1 MLNLLNS
8 ATDKLQLITGVAG
21 NIDVLASWA
30 DLNGTTVTPDRKP
43 TAITTATTTDIVPT
57 PGASTT
63 RNVRTI
69 FIRNKDASAS
79 VPVTVVFDN
88 NGTDYELHK
97 VTLAPGEMLEY
108 IEGVGFFTVKNT
120 AKFNEYRYVTSN
132 SVHATA
138 ATFAGITGLSFS
150 VLSGRTY
157 ALEGALF
164 HISNATTTGAQ
175 FAIGG
180 VTMTAMVL
188 GAISTVTNSAT
199 AATMSTGVATAVD
212 TAVVVQTTG
221 AAANATTLIQ
231 GWFQP
236 SASGTLLVKATSEV
250 TVANGLTVLKGSWCQ
265 VRETDN

>member
-8 ATDKLQLITGVAG
+8 STDKLQLVTGVAG
-21 NIDVLASWA
+21 TVDVLASWV
-30 DLNGTTVTPDRKP
+30 DLNGTTVTPGRTV
-43 TAITTATTTDIVPT
+43 TAITTATTTDIIAT

-63 RNVRTI
+63 RNVKTI
-69 FIRNKDASAS
+69 TIRNKDASAS
-79 VPVTVVFDN
+79 VPVTVVYDA

-97 VTLAPGEMLEY
+97 VTLAPGELLEY

-120 AKFNEYRYVTSN
+120 AKFNQLRYVTSN

-138 ATFAGITGLSFS
+138 ATFAGITGLSFD
-150 VLSGRTY
+150 VISGRTY
-157 ALEGALF
+157 RIICHLY

-180 VTMTAMVL
+180 VTMTSMVL
-188 GAISTVTNSAT
+188 GSISTVTNSAT
-199 AATMSTGVATAVD
+199 AATMSTGVVTAVD

-221 AAANATTLIQ
+221 AAANAPTLLS

-250 TVANGLTVLKGSWCQ
+250 TVASGLTVLKGSWANVQ
-265 VRETDN
+265 ETDN